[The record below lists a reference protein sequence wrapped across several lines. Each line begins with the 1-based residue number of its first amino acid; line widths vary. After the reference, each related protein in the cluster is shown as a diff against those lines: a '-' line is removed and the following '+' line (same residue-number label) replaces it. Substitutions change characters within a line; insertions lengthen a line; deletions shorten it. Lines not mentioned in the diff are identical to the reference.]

1 MSNIMKQAKDEYMAQ
16 ITDYALSLVDA
27 IEYFSCCYGMTADET
42 IAEIVDMAQIII
54 SDPL

>member
-16 ITDYALSLVDA
+16 ITDYALSLVEA
-27 IEYFSCCYGMTADET
+27 VEYFSCCYGMTADET